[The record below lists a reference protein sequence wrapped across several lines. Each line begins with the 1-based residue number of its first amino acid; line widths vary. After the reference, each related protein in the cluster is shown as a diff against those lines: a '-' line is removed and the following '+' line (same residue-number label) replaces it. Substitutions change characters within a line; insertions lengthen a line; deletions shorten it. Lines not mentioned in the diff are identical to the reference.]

1 MLEKLKIRFNSKQKE
16 LFEILKSPPF
26 FHGNF
31 NLQGYFVIHD
41 KSEAQD
47 LYETQDP
54 DYTIYS
60 SYPDLLG
67 ERTPL
72 TYLFEGMTMEAELKA
87 EYLWRTYKDQLWNLI
102 LQLQQENQ
110 DLFPEPFIDFVYND
124 FLTFAAY
131 GVFSKIKDDFIEKQI
146 EVYKNGGF
154 PCGWKGEFP
163 DGVMVVYSPE

>member
-1 MLEKLKIRFNSKQKE
+1 MLEKLKIRFNGKQKE
-16 LFEILKSPPF
+16 LFEILKSPSF
-26 FHGNF
+26 FRGNF
-31 NLQGYFVIHD
+31 NLQEYFVIYD
-41 KSEAQD
+41 RSEAQD

-67 ERTPL
+67 ERTTL
-72 TYLFEGMTMEAELKA
+72 TYLFEGISATEEQQFAPFWNNYENK
-87 EYLWRTYKDQLWNLI
+87 LWNLI

-110 DLFPEPFIDFVYND
+110 DFFPEPFIDFVYND

-131 GVFSKIKDDFIEKQI
+131 GIFSKIKDDFIEKQI
-146 EVYKNGGF
+146 EVYQNGGF